1 MDGYRVGKRCIFGNI
16 IIVVFC
22 ADFDFIIKHIPTI
35 HLYVIENTSKTKPN
49 LYTTQAKRK
58 RRKKIE
64 RTYPQITSKSGTIY
78 HEKGGQFLFATG
90 LVYGKNAIQLLLK
103 HLPIDDNGDL
113 YIGKMM
119 YAYYSHPDNPLE
131 IYGLCPSIVG
141 EMAGNSTLMKTIKS
155 VKMPG
160 DRQHNT
166 ENKNKDKLLGLQ
178 GGSANSKHVHRRC
191 IWCKK
196 KF

>member
-1 MDGYRVGKRCIFGNI
+1 MY
-16 IIVVFC
+16 
-22 ADFDFIIKHIPTI
+22 
-35 HLYVIENTSKTKPN
+35 S
-49 LYTTQAKRK
+49 Q
-58 RRKKIE
+58 
-64 RTYPQITSKSGTIY
+64 
-78 HEKGGQFLFATG
+78 
-90 LVYGKNAIQLLLK
+90 NAIQLLLK
-103 HLPIDDNGDL
+103 HLPIDANSDA
-113 YIGKMM
+113 YISKMM
-119 YAYYSHPDNPLE
+119 DPYSHYSYPDNPLQV
-131 IYGLCPSIVG
+131 YGLCPSIVG